1 MSQDKSSKK
10 PKIDISTTS
19 GKSSKDSANLSGNGS
34 TPVDPHNMALELPA
48 DDGSMTEATVV
59 TSDDLPE
66 ELRDTR
72 PTDDGPKTGLVSE
85 FRDLTFGQSAFLVS
99 NRETSAVSRSPIFYL
114 TTLII
119 GLVVIAGLIF
129 GVQRANQQ
137 SGEAGG
143 GTIATVGM
151 GQQAAQ
157 IEQQTGL
164 KIHDT
169 NSPQEAEQAV
179 RDGKAD
185 AAFIADP
192 TGMGAPKIIALD
204 KKPTRVLSAL
214 QPEPEVTYLEQ
225 PAVNYQVAQPV
236 AIGLAGLLIAGAL
249 TLAFAMYTNLRVE
262 KRHRIGEV
270 LAATIPPK
278 SSAVGRVQGLTT
290 LSVVYVL
297 VAVAILF
304 MGMSVTSFT
313 GQAIAMLP
321 AIGWFAALYLVTVC
335 ATLGLFL
342 WASNIVGRRA
352 RQITIGVV
360 CALVIVGAFLPLIFA
375 TNPAVMKVLVYVPF
389 TAPVANVLH
398 FLGANAE
405 WWHGLLA
412 VGISL
417 LFALIVVA
425 IAAASYQANL
435 LRGTG
440 RETLSASQ
448 KKRLKE
454 RSNDSGSDKDD
465 KDSKD
470 DKASKGDKASKK
482 EEKKSAEVDSK
493 SDSKKKVGAKAGT
506 KASAKASKKPSAG
519 DDK

>member
-1 MSQDKSSKK
+1 MSQDKNK
-10 PKIDISTTS
+10 PGTN
-19 GKSSKDSANLSGNGS
+19 SAGS
-34 TPVDPHNMALELPA
+34 TPLDPHNMALGLPT
-48 DDGSMTEATVV
+48 DDGSITEATFV

-137 SGEAGG
+137 SGEVGG

-151 GQQAAQ
+151 AQQAPQ

-164 KIHDT
+164 KVHDT
-169 NSPQEAEQAV
+169 NSPEEAEKAV

-185 AAFIADP
+185 AAFIVDP
-192 TGMGAPKIIALD
+192 TGMGAPTIIALD
-204 KKPTRVLSAL
+204 KKPTKVLAAL
-214 QPEPEVTYLEQ
+214 GSEPEVTYLEQ
-225 PAVNYQVAQPV
+225 PAVSYEVAQPV

-249 TLAFAMYTNLRVE
+249 TLAFAMYGNLRVE
-262 KRHRIGEV
+262 KRHRIGEI

-278 SSAVGRVQGLTT
+278 SSAVGRIQGLTT

-297 VAVAILF
+297 VAVALLF
-304 MGMSVTSFT
+304 MGLSVTSYT
-313 GQAIAMLP
+313 SQAIAMLP
-321 AIGWFAALYLVTVC
+321 AVGWFAALYLVTVG
-335 ATLGLFL
+335 ATLALFL

-352 RQITIGVV
+352 RQIAIGVM
-360 CALVIVGAFLPLIFA
+360 CAVVIVGAFLPLVFA

-389 TAPVANVLH
+389 TAPVANALH

-405 WWHGLLA
+405 WWNGLLA

-417 LFALIVVA
+417 VFALIAVA
-425 IAAASYQANL
+425 IGAASYQANL

-454 RSNDSGSDKDD
+454 RSQDSSAD
-465 KDSKD
+465 KDSKGGED
-470 DKASKGDKASKK
+470 SKDSKGEKK
-482 EEKKSAEVDSK
+482 EKKSAEVDSE
-493 SDSKKKVGAKAGT
+493 SDTDKKKVGAKS
-506 KASAKASKKPSAG
+506 SAKADGETGTKSSAKAGKKPATG

>member
-19 GKSSKDSANLSGNGS
+19 GKPSKDSGDLSGAANTSS
-34 TPVDPHNMALELPA
+34 TPLDPHNMALELPT

-137 SGEAGG
+137 SGESGG

-151 GQQAAQ
+151 AQQAPQ

-164 KIHDT
+164 KVHDT

-204 KKPTRVLSAL
+204 KKPTKVLAAL
-214 QPEPEVTYLEQ
+214 GSEPEVTYLEQ
-225 PAVNYQVAQPV
+225 SAVSYEVAQPV

-249 TLAFAMYTNLRVE
+249 TLAFAMYGNLRVE
-262 KRHRIGEV
+262 KRHRIGEI

-278 SSAVGRVQGLTT
+278 SSAVGRVQGLTA

-313 GQAIAMLP
+313 SQAIAMLP
-321 AIGWFAALYLVTVC
+321 AVGWFAALYVVTVC
-335 ATLGLFL
+335 ATLALFL

-352 RQITIGVV
+352 RQIAIGVV

-389 TAPVANVLH
+389 TAPVASALH

-405 WWHGLLA
+405 WWNGLLA

-417 LFALIVVA
+417 VFALIAVA
-425 IAAASYQANL
+425 IGAASYQANL

-454 RSNDSGSDKDD
+454 RSKDSSAD

-470 DKASKGDKASKK
+470 SKDSTDEKK
-482 EEKKSAEVDSK
+482 EKKSAEVDSE
-493 SDSKKKVGAKAGT
+493 SDTDKKKVGAKS
-506 KASAKASKKPSAG
+506 SATPGKKPATG